1 MGESYPDP
9 VDHVRTTRPHA
20 GETFKNGANA
30 PGLISGAIAVVAL
43 VAGLFA
49 FAAGHATVGSVCVAI
64 AAILGVGAGVW
75 LFLSH
80 RRVRAAERDW
90 LAEHPEVPA
99 QPPSS

>member
-1 MGESYPDP
+1 MGDSHPDP

-20 GETFKNGANA
+20 GETVKNGANV
-30 PGLISGAIAVVAL
+30 PGLISGAVAVVML
-43 VAGLFA
+43 VSGVFA
-49 FAAGHATVGSVCVAI
+49 FAAGHPVVGTVCVVI
-64 AAILGVGAGVW
+64 AVLLGVVAAVW
-75 LFLSH
+75 VNVSH

>member
-1 MGESYPDP
+1 MGDSYPDP

-30 PGLISGAIAVVAL
+30 PGLISGAVAVVAL

-49 FAAGHATVGSVCVAI
+49 FAAGHVTVGAAGVVI
-64 AAILGVGAGVW
+64 AVILGVVAGVW
-75 LFLSH
+75 LFVSH
-80 RRVRAAERDW
+80 RKVRAAERDW
-90 LAEHPEVPA
+90 LAEHPEAPA